1 MGYVVKGGAALCMSL
16 KIKSGACQGYWTW
29 LRNVHLFSVAVLI
42 FVFG

>member
-16 KIKSGACQGYWTW
+16 KIKSGACRGYWTW

-42 FVFG
+42 FVFE